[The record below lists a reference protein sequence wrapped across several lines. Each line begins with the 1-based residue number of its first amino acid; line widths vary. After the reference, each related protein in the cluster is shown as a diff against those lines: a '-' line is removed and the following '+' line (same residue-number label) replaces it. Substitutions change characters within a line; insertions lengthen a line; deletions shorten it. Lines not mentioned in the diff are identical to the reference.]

1 MKKSKKPE
9 VVPEVVEAPKL
20 SDVFPAKVVQQAKN
34 PQWIYC
40 IAVNKDRGKI
50 AAIIPRRLADKLV
63 GKVVLIEAISD
74 NLGTSYRYVEGQ
86 PH

>member
-1 MKKSKKPE
+1 MKKPKKTE

-20 SDVFPAKVVQQAKN
+20 SDVFPAKVTQQAKN

-50 AAIIPRRLADKLV
+50 AAIIPRRLTDKLV